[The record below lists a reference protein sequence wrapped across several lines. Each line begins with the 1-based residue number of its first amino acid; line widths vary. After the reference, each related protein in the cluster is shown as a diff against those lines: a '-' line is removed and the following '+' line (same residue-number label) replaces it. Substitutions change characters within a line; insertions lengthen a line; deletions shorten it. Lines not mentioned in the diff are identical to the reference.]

1 MYLSQNYF
9 NPAAG
14 DTLGI
19 DVLIGQGGEVKILV
33 FNMLAEE
40 VEKLVDQSMNPG
52 SYHFTWDGRNR
63 NGDIVGNAVY
73 LVVIEQPSGN
83 LIRKVIVLK

>member
-14 DTLGI
+14 EALGI
-19 DVLIGQGGEVKILV
+19 DVLIGQGGQVKIMVYNILG
-33 FNMLAEE
+33 EE
-40 VEKLVDQSMNPG
+40 VEKLVDQNMNPG

-63 NGDIVGNAVY
+63 SGGMVGNGVY
-73 LVVIEQPSGN
+73 LILIEQPSGN
-83 LIRKVIVLK
+83 FTRKVIVLK